1 MIPGLVLAAPNSSS
15 GKTTLTAGL
24 LKAFRRRG
32 LVVAPFKAGPDYLD
46 PLLHGAAAGRP
57 SWNLDGWFMDDAAL
71 REAWARGGAG
81 ADLGLVEGV
90 MGLFDGA
97 DPVSFQGSTAD
108 LARRLALPVVL
119 VVDASNVAGS
129 VAATVLGHAAL
140 WPDLQL
146 KGVLFN
152 RVGSEGHYRLLADA
166 VRAHTDVRP
175 LGFVPPDDRWH
186 LPERHLG
193 LHRPH
198 DLPDLNERLG
208 ALADQLEAT
217 VDLDALTKLA
227 ARPDPGTSARILSS
241 SAGDLPVALARDEA
255 FAFVYADTLERLAA
269 LGVRW
274 VPFSPLRDPLPEGVA
289 GVYLP
294 GGYPELHAGALSANR
309 AFLGPLRE
317 RVRHGER
324 GGLPC
329 YAECGGYMILA
340 DSLEDAEG
348 RAHSM
353 AGLLPGRVRM
363 TPRLQQF
370 GYKRLRLERDC
381 LLGSAGSEG
390 RGHEFHHSTW
400 EGASAS
406 PAYEATPTRGPGR
419 LEGHA
424 EGNLFASYVH
434 LHFAANPAWAEQ
446 WVTRMRAWRP

>member
-1 MIPGLVLAAPNSSS
+1 MPGLVLAAPNSGS

-24 LKAFRRRG
+24 LTAFRRRG
-32 LVVAPFKAGPDYLD
+32 HVVAPFKAGPDYLD

-57 SWNLDGWFMDDAAL
+57 SWNLDGWFMDDAGL
-71 REAWARGGAG
+71 RDAWVRGGAG
-81 ADLGLVEGV
+81 ANLGLVEGV

-108 LARRLALPVVL
+108 LARRLGLPVVL
-119 VVDASNVAGS
+119 VVDAQNVAGS
-129 VAATVLGHAAL
+129 VAATVLGHATL

-152 RVGSEGHYRLLADA
+152 RVGSEGHYRLLAEA
-166 VRAHTDVRP
+166 VHAHTDVRP
-175 LGFVPPDDRWH
+175 LGFVPPDARWH

-198 DLPDLNERLG
+198 DLPDLEDRLG

-217 VDLDALTKLA
+217 VDLVAMAKLA
-227 ARPDPGTSARILSS
+227 TRPAPGSPAPITSQTG
-241 SAGDLPVALARDEA
+241 GDLPVALAQDEA
-255 FAFVYADTLERLAA
+255 FSFVYADTLDRLSA

-294 GGYPELHAGALSANR
+294 GGYPELHAEALSLNR
-309 AFLGPLRE
+309 AFLDALRE
-317 RVRHGER
+317 RIHT
-324 GGLPC
+324 GLPC

-348 RAHSM
+348 RAHPM
-353 AGLLPGRVRM
+353 AGLIPGRVRM
-363 TPRLQQF
+363 TSRLQQF
-370 GYKRLRLERDC
+370 GYKQLRLERDC
-381 LLGSAGSEG
+381 LLGPAGSEG

-400 EGASAS
+400 EGSLES
-406 PAYEATPTRGPGR
+406 PAYEATPLRGEGR

-424 EGNLFASYVH
+424 AGNCMASYVH
-434 LHFAANPAWAEQ
+434 LHFAANPAWAEH
-446 WVTRMRAWRP
+446 WMARMRVWRG